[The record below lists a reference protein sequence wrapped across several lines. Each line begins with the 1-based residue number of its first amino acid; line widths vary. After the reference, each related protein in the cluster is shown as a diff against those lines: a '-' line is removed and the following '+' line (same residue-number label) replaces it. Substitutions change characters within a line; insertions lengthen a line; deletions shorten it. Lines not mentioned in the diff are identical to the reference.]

1 MGPSQWQNLNPVNY
15 NCQVCWA
22 SQKIP
27 NIAGRFNLINE
38 RECKCNGC
46 NSVFEKKRFYK
57 SYKVNAIN
65 VKSEEPTI

>member
-1 MGPSQWQNLNPVNY
+1 M
-15 NCQVCWA
+15 A

-27 NIAGRFNLINE
+27 NIAGRFHLINE